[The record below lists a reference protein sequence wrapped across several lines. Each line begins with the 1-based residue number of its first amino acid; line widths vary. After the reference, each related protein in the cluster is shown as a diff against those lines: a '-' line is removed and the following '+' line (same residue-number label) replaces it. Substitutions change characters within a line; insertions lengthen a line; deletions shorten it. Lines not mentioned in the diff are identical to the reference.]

1 MTRPVI
7 EHWLLTVARAA
18 GMNGAE
24 TLHMDSDTLP
34 ADAWAWVT
42 QATGTAAEEM
52 ASKVATHFRLDVA
65 NLDDRDPH
73 AEKLIPAA
81 FARRLNVIPLRYTD
95 RTLTI
100 ASADPFGMEAER
112 ELTALA
118 GRTVHPEVASPDAI
132 KAALDRVYS
141 EPSAQDQEA
150 APTKPEGLG
159 GPHVLVVDD
168 DDDARMLLRN
178 ALEGRG
184 FRVSEAADGKDAL
197 VALDQT
203 DDTIHLVTL
212 DLQMRELHGLETL
225 RQMRSSLRTAH
236 IPVII
241 ATGSDDSAVEM
252 ELFAAGA
259 DDYVVKPIDPPR
271 FVLRVQAVLRH
282 RGGIRPAILL

>member
-1 MTRPVI
+1 
-7 EHWLLTVARAA
+7 
-18 GMNGAE
+18 
-24 TLHMDSDTLP
+24 MDSDTLP
-34 ADAWAWVT
+34 ANAWAWVT

-132 KAALDRVYS
+132 KTALDRVYS

-159 GPHVLVVDD
+159 GPHVLVVD

-225 RQMRSSLRTAH
+225 RQMRSSLHTAH

-241 ATGSDDSAVEM
+241 ATGS
-252 ELFAAGA
+252 

-271 FVLRVQAVLRH
+271 FVLRVQAVLRR